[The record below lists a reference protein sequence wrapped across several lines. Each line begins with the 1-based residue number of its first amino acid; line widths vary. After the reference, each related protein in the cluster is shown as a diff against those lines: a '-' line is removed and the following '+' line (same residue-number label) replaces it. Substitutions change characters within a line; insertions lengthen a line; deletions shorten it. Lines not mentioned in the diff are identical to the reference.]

1 MKRVPSV
8 AAVVLVLLLA
18 LLAAP
23 SGAAA
28 QVPTQDSVVGTV
40 ACPSGS
46 CPSVPPGQSPNLI
59 GLTAD
64 ARSGPSGEN
73 PSGTMTW
80 DQNIFGLFFHNAT
93 GVTCLSVKG
102 NVAIVGVSGTRRA
115 AAAGGLSLEA
125 WLAGRIRI
133 TDGGASG
140 PDTMEFDLQQGPFD
154 TFPPG
159 PPPPSLPG
167 PTDCSAFPAGLPAYV
182 APGGELVVTDAP
194 PLPTSKDQCRNGGWR
209 NFGSTFK
216 NEGQC
221 VSFVATG
228 GKKQP

>member
-1 MKRVPSV
+1 LP
-8 AAVVLVLLLA
+8 
-18 LLAAP
+18 
-23 SGAAA
+23 GAAGA
-28 QVPTQDSVVGTV
+28 QTAGQDSVEGTV
-40 ACPSGS
+40 ACPTG
-46 CPSVPPGQSPNLI
+46 CPSLPPGQFPNLI

-73 PSGTMTW
+73 PTGTMTW

-209 NFGSTFK
+209 NFPGFK
-216 NEGQC
+216 NEGVC

-228 GKKQP
+228 GKKPPAGDASGGGAP